1 MLWRWEETVRD
12 EIKRMALFTSG
23 VAELTRYR
31 AEQLVR
37 DLVKAGDVR
46 RDQASS
52 VVRDLMERSRQN
64 RMEVMRLIQIE
75 IQGQIA
81 ALGLASKR
89 DIERL
94 ERRVARLEDGVKQK
108 RAGAPSAKR
117 TAKTTA
123 GKKTT
128 RKKTTRKKTTS
139 RSSARS

>member
-1 MLWRWEETVRD
+1 MRD

-46 RDQASS
+46 RDQAST

-64 RMEVMRLIQIE
+64 RMEVMRLIQAE
-75 IQGQIA
+75 IRGQIA
-81 ALGLASKR
+81 TLGLAGKS

-94 ERRVARLEDGVKQK
+94 ERRVARLEDASRQ
-108 RAGAPSAKR
+108 RAGPAAPSKKTSR
-117 TAKTTA
+117 KTSKKTTA
-123 GKKTT
+123 KKTGS
-128 RKKTTRKKTTS
+128 RKKATGRSAS
-139 RSSARS
+139 RS

>member
-1 MLWRWEETVRD
+1 MRD

-64 RMEVMRLIQIE
+64 RMEVMRLIQTE
-75 IQGQIA
+75 IRGQIA
-81 ALGLASKR
+81 TLGLATKR

-94 ERRVARLEDGVKQK
+94 ERRVARLEDGPKQA
-108 RAGAPSAKR
+108 RGSSQPSKKTSR
-117 TAKTTA
+117 KPSKKSTAKKTA
-123 GKKTT
+123 
-128 RKKTTRKKTTS
+128 RKKTA
-139 RSSARS
+139 ARSTARP

>member
-1 MLWRWEETVRD
+1 MRD

-37 DLVKAGDVR
+37 DLVRAGDVR
-46 RDQASS
+46 RDQAST

-81 ALGLASKR
+81 SLGLASKR

-94 ERRVARLEDGVKQK
+94 ERRVARLEDGAKQT
-108 RAGAPSAKR
+108 RRGNQASR
-117 TAKTTA
+117 KTS
-123 GKKTT
+123 KKTSKKT
-128 RKKTTRKKTTS
+128 SVRKKTA
-139 RSSARS
+139 ARSTARS

>member
-1 MLWRWEETVRD
+1 MRD

-46 RDQASS
+46 RDQAST

-64 RMEVMRLIQIE
+64 RMEVMRLIQSE
-75 IQGQIA
+75 IRGQIA
-81 ALGLASKR
+81 TLGLASTR

-94 ERRVARLEDGVKQK
+94 ERRVARLEDTSGQ
-108 RAGAPSAKR
+108 RGGRSAPSKKSPR
-117 TAKTTA
+117 KTAKKTT
-123 GKKTT
+123 GKKTS
-128 RKKTTRKKTTS
+128 RKKTTTRSTS
-139 RSSARS
+139 RS